1 MNQPK
6 IADLS
11 AKQLFVNRELS
22 FLEFNRRVKAQ
33 ARDERVP
40 LLERLRFLTI
50 VSSNLDEFF
59 EVRVGLL
66 KQRIALALPHQ
77 GADGGQE
84 ALAVR
89 GPVVRRGARAGH
101 RRGRVDLLLLW
112 HHQSRFLRG
121 LALSR

>member
-11 AKQLFVNRELS
+11 AKQLYINRELS

-77 GADGGQE
+77 GADSTPAAVLHGQIRE
-84 ALAVR
+84 TVSC
-89 GPVVRRGARAGH
+89 V
-101 RRGRVDLLLLW
+101 LLC
-112 HHQSRFLRG
+112 F
-121 LALSR
+121 